1 MNLTLNTQKIIN
13 DPIYGFVTIRHPLL
27 YRLIEHHHFQRL
39 RRIKQ
44 LGLTDYVYPGAHHTR
59 FHHAL
64 GALHLMQSA
73 IDVLRS
79 KGHIITE
86 DEAIGASVAILLH
99 DIGHGPFSHAL
110 EKTIVNG
117 YQHEQLSLMFMN
129 EINLELKG
137 ELDLAIQIFTN
148 NYHKKFLYQL
158 VSSQLDVDRLDY
170 LNRDSFYTGVAE
182 GTIGAERIIKMLQI
196 VDDEIVVEE
205 KGIYSIEKFIIA
217 RRLMYWQV
225 YLHKTVLSAE
235 NMLVKLLIRAKYLA
249 VNNVHLPCNKALRYF
264 LYQFES
270 DGKPSP
276 TELLHHFSLLDDIDI
291 WSAAKEWTQHD
302 DFVLSSLSID
312 LLDRKLLRISIQ
324 NQDFNKETIENLRLK
339 LTVDLKLTNDEMDYF
354 IFSGT
359 VENSAYKSNEEQI
372 KILFKNGQVLDLKS
386 ASDQLGLPVMS
397 KSVKKFFLC
406 YPKSLGYI
414 Q

>member
-79 KGHIITE
+79 KGHQISE

-117 YQHEQLSLMFMN
+117 YQHEQLSLLFMK
-129 EINLELKG
+129 EINREMKG

-148 NYHKKFLYQL
+148 TYHKKFLHQL

-235 NMLVKLLIRAKYLA
+235 NMLVKLLKRAKFLCA
-249 VNNVHLPCNKALRYF
+249 QDKVLNCSSALHYF
-264 LYQFES
+264 LYQFDAENKS
-270 DGKPSP
+270 KTD
-276 TELLHHFSLLDDIDI
+276 ELLHHFSLLDDIDI
-291 WSAAKEWTQHD
+291 WSAAKDWSQND
-302 DFVLSSLSID
+302 DYILSTLSKD

-324 NQDFNKETIENLRLK
+324 NQDFNSNLIENFKRDFSK
-339 LTVDLKLTNDEMDYF
+339 SSETSMDETDYF

-372 KILFKNGQVLDLKS
+372 KILFKNGNVVDLKS
-386 ASDQLGLPVMS
+386 ASDQLGLPMMS

-414 Q
+414 K